1 MYVYACLYNDDD
13 NDYDAKNEDVNENNV
28 DKMTRVMRMT
38 IMVRIMIMNYNA
50 NTIWQIIQT
59 IYNKNE

>member
-1 MYVYACLYNDDD
+1 MYVYACLYSDDD

-28 DKMTRVMRMT
+28 DRMTRVMKMT